1 MLLTFALCVV
11 GVKLDVMLQ
20 AARAARRSRT
30 RHPVCCKLCDT
41 FDVTNYT
48 LLFTTKPNSTH
59 SLRLLSA
66 SGGDQLADYR
76 LRNLVGLKSG
86 QAVALKPTEFRGKT
100 ASTYGKTTALVL
112 L

>member
-48 LLFTTKPNSTH
+48 CSPPS
-59 SLRLLSA
+59 RI
-66 SGGDQLADYR
+66 QLTLCPYSVP
-76 LRNLVGLKSG
+76 LVGINSLII
-86 QAVALKPTEFRGKT
+86 VFEI
-100 ASTYGKTTALVL
+100 L
-112 L
+112 LG